1 MALNVVPVAPEILV
15 NVTLSV
21 DDCHWQLPVDPVKVS
36 VVLLVPVQ
44 TVAAPE
50 MDPATG

>member
-1 MALNVVPVAPEILV
+1 MLAAKV
-15 NVTLSV
+15 N
-21 DDCHWQLPVDPVKVS
+21 

-50 MDPATG
+50 IVPATDLANTFTTTESVLSDSHAPLDNIAL

>member
-1 MALNVVPVAPEILV
+1 MFPVL
-15 NVTLSV
+15 
-21 DDCHWQLPVDPVKVS
+21 PVKVK

-50 MDPATG
+50 IVPATYLGLTVTETNKVVAGSQAPLDTNTL